1 MTYGNPVLRKQGH
14 QIKEKTSEIDELID
28 NMFQTL
34 HNANGIGLTANQVNK
49 QLSLFII
56 DFNGETLGEENLK
69 EVFINSEIIEYSNEE
84 EYMEEGCLSLPSMFE
99 EIKRPKTITIKYLDE
114 NFIQRIVTYT
124 DILARVIQHE
134 YDHTKGMLYVD
145 RIQQLRK
152 KLIANKLQMIL
163 KKKFN
168 VKYLTK

>member
-34 HNANGIGLTANQVNK
+34 HNANGIGLTANQINK

-56 DFNGETLGEENLK
+56 DFKGEALGEENLK
-69 EVFINSEIIEYSNEE
+69 EVFINPEIIEYSNEE
-84 EYMEEGCLSLPSMFE
+84 GYMEEGCLSLPLMFE
-99 EIKRPKTITIKYLDE
+99 EIKRSKTITIKYLDE
-114 NFIQRIVTYT
+114 NFIQKTVTYT
-124 DILARVIQHE
+124 DILARAIQHE
-134 YDHTKGMLYVD
+134 YDHTRGMLYVD
-145 RIQQLRK
+145 RISQLRK
-152 KLIANKLQMIL
+152 KLINNKLQMIL
-163 KKKFN
+163 KKRFN